1 MRIIVILFIFGIN
14 YAFSQEIFI
23 KYIDAYDYANPFIIT
38 ESFYPII
45 KNKNVKKVIV
55 YNYRIDSISSFNKEL
70 VINDS
75 SLFNYMSEFNYY
87 RNGRLKSCEYYFDI
101 YTRDT
106 LIRVWSTGDS
116 AMYIFKDSLP
126 IEWLEKNKKT
136 ISNYKLTNTKVVN
149 RFKYSKNH
157 GLLIIERNNKMN
169 ITKYFYDS
177 NGNLIKSNSYIDP
190 KNKLMYSECLYSYRR
205 NSKNSSKLLSLV
217 EMDYNNNSFKE
228 NCTVHYEY
236 DLQKRLKR
244 IFRYITYN
252 REELEYIYNIK
263 NEIKYEI
270 HKYYS
275 TGELDSVY
283 ILKYEYEYFE

>member
-23 KYIDAYDYANPFIIT
+23 KYKDAYEYANPFIIT
-38 ESFYPII
+38 NSFYPII

-177 NGNLIKSNSYIDP
+177 NGNLIKSNFYSDP
-190 KNKLMYSECLYSYRR
+190 KNKKIYWMDLFSYKR
-205 NSKNSSKLLSLV
+205 NSKNSSKLLSYI
-217 EMDYNNNSFKE
+217 EMTYKNNSFKLRD
-228 NCTVHYEY
+228 TGHYVY
-236 DLQKRLKR
+236 DSQKRLKR
-244 IFRYITYN
+244 IFWNGTLGHEN
-252 REELEYIYNIK
+252 WEYIYNIK
-263 NEIKYEI
+263 NDLKYEI

-275 TGELDSVY
+275 SGELNRVY